1 LRKPYNPKIFNT
13 LKGDTMKKNLS
24 ENKLII
30 LDTDAI
36 RLKKLLEDKASG
48 GHQYCS
54 ALKEEINKAQI
65 VSKADMPEDVVIMNS
80 TIEILDMEDNESIRY
95 VLVYPWESDV
105 DSCKISILA
114 PIGTAIIG
122 YRQGDEILWKV
133 PGGTR
138 KLKLTTVIQPQ
149 LNDQ

>member
-1 LRKPYNPKIFNT
+1 
-13 LKGDTMKKNLS
+13 
-24 ENKLII
+24 
-30 LDTDAI
+30 
-36 RLKKLLEDKASG
+36 
-48 GHQYCS
+48 
-54 ALKEEINKAQI
+54 
-65 VSKADMPEDVVIMNS
+65 MPEDVVIMNS